1 MSKQKFNLK
10 DLLNEE
16 SANKSEYRV
25 VMLNVYD
32 LEASDDNFYN
42 TEDVEEL
49 KQSIELNG
57 GVKQNLIVT
66 NTNSGKYRIISGHRR
81 HKALMELAEEGKKE
95 YEKIPCIVEKDLDK
109 DKEQL
114 LLIMSNST
122 TRVLTDYEKTKQA
135 ELLKDILVSIKKKEN
150 IPGRTREIIAEIL
163 NTSPTNIARMESI
176 SKKLTPELKEEFKNE
191 KIGITAA
198 YELSKKPED
207 IQKEI
212 HDKYKETGKIET
224 KGIITKELKKQ
235 DSDNTEKKE
244 KEEIQQRE
252 EIDET
257 GEKENDNI
265 EEYTSYYH
273 IERGTEKY
281 FIGDDVFIKTLD
293 GSGKRGVINH
303 ITVKGIYL
311 DTKAGNNFIHFNF
324 QNIKHITKYDN

>member
-25 VMLNVYD
+25 VMLSVYD

-66 NTNSGKYRIISGHRR
+66 NTKSGKYRIISGHRR
-81 HKALMELAEEGKKE
+81 HKASMELAKEGKTE

-135 ELLKDILVSIKKKEN
+135 ELLKDILLSIKKKEN

-224 KGIITKELKKQ
+224 
-235 DSDNTEKKE
+235 
-244 KEEIQQRE
+244 IQQRE

-257 GEKENDNI
+257 DEKENDNI

-293 GSGKRGVINH
+293 GSGRRGRINH

>member
-25 VMLNVYD
+25 VMLSVYD

-66 NTNSGKYRIISGHRR
+66 NTKSGKYRIISGHRR
-81 HKALMELAEEGKKE
+81 HKASMELAEEGKKE

-224 KGIITKELKKQ
+224 
-235 DSDNTEKKE
+235 
-244 KEEIQQRE
+244 IQQRE

-257 GEKENDNI
+257 DEKENDNI

-281 FIGDDVFIKTLD
+281 FIGDDVVIKTLD
-293 GSGKRGVINH
+293 GSGRRGRINH

>member
-1 MSKQKFNLK
+1 MAKQKFNLK

-25 VMLNVYD
+25 VMLSVYD

-66 NTNSGKYRIISGHRR
+66 NTKSGKYRIISGHRR
-81 HKALMELAEEGKKE
+81 HKASMELAKEGKKE

-135 ELLKDILVSIKKKEN
+135 ELLKDILISIKKKEN

-224 KGIITKELKKQ
+224 
-235 DSDNTEKKE
+235 
-244 KEEIQQRE
+244 IQQRE
-252 EIDET
+252 KIEET
-257 GEKENDNI
+257 DEKENDNI

-293 GSGKRGVINH
+293 GSGRRGVINH